1 MHYSS
6 TETNS
11 FSRNQISAG
20 KTWCGRLIRYLQ
32 ECLII
37 RYLSFMPYSP
47 SGSDYFRSICY
58 LVQNH
63 VWFVVEWS
71 LCNGV
76 LSISFLIFHII
87 IYALNTVE
95 AKIRQELSGSK
106 CCTEPLPP
114 KYYILVFFLINTYRE
129 RYFLNS
135 KETLE
140 ICSCDIIRSCKITLE
155 GTLGSH

>member
-32 ECLII
+32 ERLII

-58 LVQNH
+58 LVQNR

-71 LCNGV
+71 LCNRV

-95 AKIRQELSGSK
+95 AKFRQELSVSK
-106 CCTEPLPP
+106 CSTEPLPP
-114 KYYILVFFLINTYRE
+114 KYYILVSFLMNTYRE
-129 RYFLNS
+129 RYFLNL

-155 GTLGSH
+155 GTLRSH